1 MSHSPYLVEV
11 RLIGDLQGYLKAI
24 AYDIADEFGV
34 QSAVDPR
41 PVPHI
46 TLFGPYDTDRGTEAR
61 AAVRDV
67 CSQFDLV
74 PFRLNGFGH
83 FRNDV
88 IYVDIEPS
96 PELRQLRR
104 QLAARLRPICT
115 EYQPYDVSKHYRF
128 HITVAKNDIEQE
140 FEEIWSYVIDEFAP
154 GGKQYALRV
163 TTLRGRRILHEYDL
177 LQDRLLSRDEALST
191 DNWDRTRDLLAE
203 RRSPND
209 HEACRSLSTLERVR
223 HKLEVQLFG

>member
-1 MSHSPYLVEV
+1 MAHSPYLVEV
-11 RLIGDLQGYLKAI
+11 RLMGGLKKYLKAI

-61 AAVRDV
+61 TAVRDV
-67 CSQFDLV
+67 CSRFGLV

-88 IYVDIEPS
+88 IYVDIELS

-104 QLAARLRPICT
+104 QLAARLRPVCT
-115 EYQPYDVSKHYRF
+115 QFQPYDVSKHYRF
-128 HITVAKNDIEQE
+128 HITVAKNDIERE
-140 FEEIWSYVIDEFAP
+140 FGDIWSYVTDEFAP
-154 GGKQYALRV
+154 GGEQYALRV

-177 LQDRLLSRDEALST
+177 LQDRLLSREEALST
-191 DNWDRTRDLLAE
+191 GILSRTKDRLAE

-209 HEACRSLSTLERVR
+209 HETCRSLSTLERVR
-223 HKLEVQLFG
+223 HELEIQLFG